1 MFYQEQ
7 GGLLMTI
14 VARLSAVVSFVDG
27 QSPPQRCAIRT
38 NLYARLPHVV
48 IGPKFSRTLG
58 IALLPDQDG
67 LYRKSH
73 TDFGEFPFHA
83 LR

>member
-1 MFYQEQ
+1 M
-7 GGLLMTI
+7 
-14 VARLSAVVSFVDG
+14 
-27 QSPPQRCAIRT
+27 
-38 NLYARLPHVV
+38 
-48 IGPKFSRTLG
+48 FSRTLG

-73 TDFGEFPFHA
+73 TDFGDDPFHA